1 VEAYSRGTPIVA
13 SALGA
18 LEELIEPKRTGLHF
32 RPGDA
37 DALARTMQWSF
48 ENPAGLSAMRENCRR
63 TFETRYTAAGNV
75 RSIEAIYRRALQH
88 RHGTPIAAKL

>member
-18 LEELIEPKRTGLHF
+18 LKELIEPGKTGLHF

-37 DALARTMQWSF
+37 DDLACQMQWAF
-48 ENPAGLSAMRENCRR
+48 GNPSVLSAMRENCRR
-63 TFETRYTAAGNV
+63 TFEARYTAAENA
-75 RSIEAIYRRALQH
+75 RSLEAIYCRALQH
-88 RHGTPIAAKL
+88 RHRQPAVLKS